1 MKKLI
6 CLLFLFPLFVF
17 SQAPKKY
24 SSLLW
29 KITGKGLKKPSYLY
43 GTMHVSNRAAYYL
56 SEEFFDALK
65 SVDMVGLETNPG
77 DWMENMEKT
86 GELSELNM
94 FNSANYYT
102 RNFYAGTFANYAP
115 TTKMLQG
122 LLSYDPDII
131 NGLLYRKNKTREN
144 FEENTYIDLFIYQS
158 ASKLG
163 KKVISLED
171 FAQSEIYARLSAMP
185 DEEDQKNQMNYRDY
199 NTISTKIED
208 AYREG
213 DLSKL
218 DSLSALTSSKNMVK
232 YLINARN
239 VIFANTIDSVLRTGS
254 LFSGVGAAHL
264 PGDMGV
270 IELLRKAGYTVEP
283 VKPNFTKKSIQQR
296 ENLDSEFKPVN
307 FQNFTTSDSAFSLSM
322 PGKLY
327 HIASI
332 DNLKYYLFADMV
344 NGSFYSVARL
354 KYLGPLYQTSADEMK
369 YKIESLLFE
378 NIPGKI
384 ISKKDIV
391 SNTGMKGLEII
402 NKTRT
407 GDEQHYQIYFSDLE
421 IFLFK
426 VGGKSSYASSNDV
439 KKFFNS
445 ISFSS
450 KSNTWLTFSPKT
462 KGFRAKVPAEYSYDK
477 LRGGSLIGLVED
489 LVAYDKETKTLVGVK
504 HAVYN
509 DFNYLEEDTF
519 ELNQLAKSIL
529 KGYEYNLEADYKL
542 GTEQKLPSIQFTG
555 KNKKGKQLYGK
566 IIIKGVHYYFV
577 YQIAGGSEDFN
588 SMFFKSFMLEQ
599 FEYIHPIKEITDRG
613 FYFRAKDEVTDD
625 AASRFNE
632 ALAKAFAEAKVQETT
647 RANDFDA
654 RIDNKYYYSP
664 SSSEC
669 INISIDKYNDY
680 DFREKKEMEERIVK
694 RYKTTTTC
702 TIKKTFSSDE
712 NGTYK
717 MGFILKDT
725 ATARALDARIFIKDG
740 ILLEICAPFDTTVGN
755 QGWTKSFM
763 ETFQIMDTVIGK
775 DVFRNK
781 FNDLT
786 TDLCGSDTLKRR
798 MANTSLLNSITLQK
812 SNIDEFVKFITDKRL
827 ADVNEEG
834 KAQLF
839 VNGGLLES
847 EKIIEPYKALYK
859 QYTDSFYLQLCL
871 LRGLTY
877 LKTQKSFDAFYH
889 LLMEETPLV
898 GSEAI
903 VNDVFSTLHDS
914 IELCKRFF
922 PSMVNLSKYDE
933 YRYAVYAL
941 MAALVDKGIL
951 KASEY
956 ASMKDAIVIDANL
969 ALKRFNPSQIELYG
983 SGDGKN
989 SLASLDKPSKD
1000 LAEQIQYNL
1009 EGISNNN
1016 RFKGTKYLRILDAS
1030 KRHNLVNFSI
1040 LLSPFYKEDPKA
1052 KSFFSNIS
1060 KIKQQAIAL
1069 PVHVNLLQYNIVLND
1084 TLSGH
1089 YCKNKFTRTYYYS
1102 ELEKADLTAKFD
1114 KNYGT
1119 QQRLIESVIASQ
1131 RQLNKFYRY
1140 DKEKLVK
1147 DSLGLL
1153 KRIEVSNKYQHG
1165 YLYVYQ
1171 NSVTAKEDINWSV
1184 VFVNEAKRVT
1194 TNIQV
1199 LSIEQPLDLEKSIQ
1213 ENENDL
1219 LDYFYTG
1226 SRKRA
1231 QFNDGN
1237 YD

>member
-1 MKKLI
+1 M
-6 CLLFLFPLFVF
+6 
-17 SQAPKKY
+17 
-24 SSLLW
+24 W
-29 KITGKGLKKPSYLY
+29 KISGKDVKKPSYLY

-56 SEEFFDALK
+56 SEEFFEALK
-65 SVDMVGLETNPG
+65 SVDVVGLETNPG

-94 FNSANYYT
+94 FNSANYYN
-102 RNFYAGTFANYAP
+102 RNFYASTFANYAP

-158 ASKLG
+158 ASKLN

-171 FAQSEIYARLSAMP
+171 FAQSEIYAQLSAMP
-185 DEEDQKNQMNYRDY
+185 DEEDEKDPMNYRDY
-199 NTISTKIED
+199 ATISAKIED
-208 AYREG
+208 AYRQG

-218 DSLSALTSSKNMVK
+218 DSLSVLTSSKNMVK

-239 VIFANTIDSVLRTGS
+239 VIFANTIDSVLKTS
-254 LFSGVGAAHL
+254 TLFSGVGAAHL
-264 PGDMGV
+264 PGDTGV
-270 IELLRKAGYTVEP
+270 IELLRKMGYTVEP

-296 ENLDSEFKPVN
+296 ENLDAEFKPVN
-307 FQNFTTSDSAFSLSM
+307 FQNFTISDSAFSVSM

-354 KYLGPLYQTSADEMK
+354 KYLGPLYQTSSDEMK

-391 SNTGMKGLEII
+391 SNTGMKGLEIV

-407 GDEQHYQIYFSDLE
+407 GDEQHYQIYFSELE

-426 VGGKSSYASSNDV
+426 VGGKSGYASSNDV

-450 KSNTWLTFSPKT
+450 KPNTWLSFSPKT
-462 KGFRAKVPAEYSYDK
+462 KGFSVKVPAGYSYDK

-489 LVAYDKETKTLVGVK
+489 LVAYDKEAKTLVGVK

-519 ELNQLAKSIL
+519 ELNQLAKNIL
-529 KGYEYNLEADYKL
+529 KSYEFNLETGYTL
-542 GTEQKLPSIQFTG
+542 ETEQQLPSIRFTG
-555 KNKKGKQLYGK
+555 KNKKGKQFYGK
-566 IIIKGVHYYFV
+566 IVIKGVHYYFV
-577 YQIAGGSEDFN
+577 YQLTDGSENFN
-588 SMFFKSFMLEQ
+588 SAFFKSFVLEH

-613 FYFRAKDEVTDD
+613 FYFKAKDEVTDD

-632 ALAKAFAEAKVQETT
+632 ALAKAVAEAKVQVTSQ
-647 RANDFDA
+647 ANDFDA

-664 SSSEC
+664 SSNEC

-680 DFREKKEMEERIVK
+680 DYREKKEMDERIIK
-694 RYKTTTTC
+694 RYKTTTSC
-702 TIKKTFSSDE
+702 IIEKAYSADE
-712 NGTYK
+712 NGIYK
-717 MGFILKDT
+717 MRFVLKDS
-725 ATARALDARIFIKDG
+725 ATSRALDARIFIKDG
-740 ILLEICAPFDTTVGN
+740 ILLEICAPFDTTIGN
-755 QGWTKSFM
+755 HGWTKSFM
-763 ETFQIMDTVIGK
+763 ETFQIMDTIIGK
-775 DVFRNK
+775 DVFQNK
-781 FNDLT
+781 FKQLT
-786 TDLCGSDTLKRR
+786 DDLCSSDTLKRR
-798 MANTSLLNSITLQK
+798 MANTSLLNSISLQK
-812 SNIDEFVKFITDKRL
+812 SNVDEFVKFITDKRL
-827 ADVNEEG
+827 ADVNEES

-847 EKIIEPYKALYK
+847 EKIILPYQTLYK

-871 LRGLTY
+871 LRGLSY
-877 LKTQKSFDAFYH
+877 LKTQKSFDAFYQ

-914 IELCKRFF
+914 IELCKNFY
-922 PSMVNLSKYDE
+922 PTLVNLSKYDE

-941 MAALVDKGIL
+941 MASLVDKGLL
-951 KASEY
+951 KSSEY
-956 ASMKDAIVIDANL
+956 ISMKDAILIDANL
-969 ALKRFNPSQIELYG
+969 ALKRFNPSQLDLYTYEEA
-983 SGDGKN
+983 KN
-989 SLASLDKPSKD
+989 ALASLDKSSKD

-1009 EGISNNN
+1009 EGVNNN
-1016 RFKGTKYLRILDAS
+1016 SRYKSTKYLRILDAS

-1040 LLSPFYKEDPKA
+1040 LLSPFYKDDVKA
-1052 KSFFSNIS
+1052 KSFFTNLS
-1060 KIKQQAIAL
+1060 KIKQQVIAL
-1069 PVHVNLLQYNIVLND
+1069 PVYINLLKYNVVVND
-1084 TLSGH
+1084 SLSSY

-1102 ELEKADLTAKFD
+1102 ELEKAGLENTFD
-1114 KNYGT
+1114 KNYRT
-1119 QQRLIESVIASQ
+1119 QQSLIESVIASQ

-1140 DKEKLVK
+1140 DKEKLIK
-1147 DSLGLL
+1147 DTLSFI
-1153 KRIEVSNKYQHG
+1153 KRIAVRNKYQRG
-1165 YLYVYQ
+1165 YLYLYQ
-1171 NSVTAKEDINWSV
+1171 NTVSAKEDIKWNV
-1184 VFVNEAKRVT
+1184 VFVAEAKNLST
-1194 TNIQV
+1194 TIQA
-1199 LSIEQPLDLEKSIQ
+1199 LSIDQPIDTEKTLE

-1219 LDYFYTG
+1219 LDYFY
-1226 SRKRA
+1226 SMNRKRA
-1231 QFNDGN
+1231 QYTEGN
-1237 YD
+1237 YN